1 MSRHD
6 ADLERR
12 REIAGMVI
20 PASIRAL
27 DQLTDPLS
35 RAVLDLHRRTAWET
49 DRRWQCGECLDG
61 EDRSDWP
68 CTTVEAVA
76 AVHGIDLTDDWLYE
90 RPTDGSLDLP
100 DPEDS

>member
-27 DQLTDPLS
+27 AQLTDPPS
-35 RAVLDLHRRTAWET
+35 RAAPDLHRRTAWET